1 LPIIHPAITML
12 LHSCPLV
19 YSTRLCVRVGILYD
33 SSTFASG
40 RVQLGRATNFG
51 ILTKADVAATVGSTL
66 HEVSGV
72 SHIALTAGKG
82 CWLALDFVGAL
93 SSSTSAYMTAVSC
106 LKTRPYCKQ
115 ICHKPGWFASV

>member
-19 YSTRLCVRVGILYD
+19 YSTRLCVRVGLLYD

-51 ILTKADVAATVGSTL
+51 ILTKRM
-66 HEVSGV
+66 
-72 SHIALTAGKG
+72 
-82 CWLALDFVGAL
+82 W
-93 SSSTSAYMTAVSC
+93 
-106 LKTRPYCKQ
+106 RPR
-115 ICHKPGWFASV
+115 SVQRCMRSRE